1 MIPKSVPPHL
11 IFALTTCLVA
21 GLSLNLPA
29 PAQEPRE
36 TAWPLIPLGRPAVPA
51 VRDAAGVRNPIDAF
65 VLARLEKAGLR
76 PCPQADKPT
85 LLRRVTFDLTGLAP
99 TAAERAAFL
108 ADTSPDAYERVVD
121 RLLASP
127 RFGERWAQ
135 HWLDVVRYA
144 ETDGFK
150 SNRLRP
156 EAYRYRDYVIRAFN
170 ADLPYDRF
178 LAQQV
183 AGDELEPDNPEAL
196 VATGF
201 FRLPSEDTNASNY
214 RQMRQDLLDDVTD
227 VFGLTFLGLTVGC
240 ARCHDHKFDPLTQKD
255 YYRLQAFFSPLV
267 QRDLPLAGADEKQQ
281 HARQTAKWEEAT
293 RAVRAELDAMLEPLR
308 QQVFQELVLTFDLDT
323 QSALRTPPAKR
334 TPLQAQ
340 LAGFADKQLAKRYK
354 LVYRR
359 LSPEARKRYDGLQ
372 QQLASFDSLKPAPLS
387 VAAGVTDGGTEAPA
401 THRLAGGNY
410 LRPKEVVQPA
420 FPECLCVLPT
430 IPPASGPHKPE
441 APAKGNKPEAR
452 AKESGPSLVLQ
463 ACVCSSPFQRA
474 STGRR
479 SALASWLC
487 RPDHPLT
494 ARVIANRVWQHHM
507 GPGIVGTP
515 NDFGAMGQGA
525 THPELLDWLASE
537 LVARGWSLK
546 ALHRL
551 IVTSATYRQASQPE
565 SNPAEAAALKADP
578 GDKLLW
584 HAHHRRRDAES
595 LRDTALQV
603 SGQLNPRM
611 YGSSAHPELPPSLA
625 QNYYAWD
632 PDKQP
637 EDRNRRSVYVLAQR
651 NLAYPLFAAFDQ
663 PDRQTSCPE
672 RAETITAPQALA
684 MLNGEFTLNQ
694 ARYAAGRLIATHGAD
709 ARALGRAAYLLILG
723 READTDETASAA
735 EFLDHQARLIASGNK
750 AGRGALPEPRSDRV
764 PASLGAAVVDLCHAL
779 FNSAEFLYVE

>member
-1 MIPKSVPPHL
+1 MIPSP
-11 IFALTTCLVA
+11 FAPRLMFRPFTCLVA
-21 GLSLNLPA
+21 GLALALPA
-29 PAQEPRE
+29 PAQEARE
-36 TAWPLIPLGRPAVPA
+36 SAWPFVPLSRPAVPA
-51 VRDAAGVRNPIDAF
+51 VRDADGVRNPVDAF

-108 ADTSPDAYERVVD
+108 ADTSPDAYERLVD

-150 SNRLRP
+150 ANRLRP

-178 LAQQV
+178 LSQQL

-201 FRLPSEDTNASNY
+201 FRLPAEDTNASNY
-214 RQMRQDLLDDVTD
+214 RQMRQDLFDDMTD
-227 VFGLTFLGLTVGC
+227 VFGLTFLGMTLGC

-255 YYRLQAFFSPLV
+255 YYRLQAFFVPLV
-267 QRDLPLAGADEKQQ
+267 QRDLPLASAEQQQQ
-281 HARQTAKWEEAT
+281 HARQMAKWEEAT
-293 RAVRAELDAMLEPLR
+293 RSIRAELDAMLEPLR
-308 QQVFQELVLTFDLDT
+308 QQVFQELVLTFDLET
-323 QSALRTPPAKR
+323 QAALRTPQGKR
-334 TPLQAQ
+334 TPLHEQ
-340 LAGFADKQLAKRYK
+340 LASFADKQLAKRYK

-359 LSPEARKRYDGLQ
+359 LSSETRKRYDELQ
-372 QQLASFDSLKPAPLS
+372 KQLASFDFLKPAPLP
-387 VAAGVTDGGTEAPA
+387 VAAGVTDGGSEAPVI
-401 THRLAGGNY
+401 HRLAGGNY

-420 FPECLCVLPT
+420 FPECLCAT
-430 IPPASGPHKPE
+430 
-441 APAKGNKPEAR
+441 APRIEP
-452 AKESGPSLVLQ
+452 PSLARRANAVTQ
-463 ACVCSSPFQRA
+463 DGRPA

-479 SALASWLC
+479 SALARWLC
-487 RPDHPLT
+487 RPDHPVT
-494 ARVIANRVWQHHM
+494 ARVIANRIWQHHL
-507 GPGIVGTP
+507 GPGIVATP
-515 NDFGAMGQGA
+515 NDFGAMGQKA

-565 SNPAEAAALKADP
+565 RNPAEAAAMKADP
-578 GDKLLW
+578 ADKLLW
-584 HAHHRRRDAES
+584 HAHHRRREAES
-595 LRDTALQV
+595 VRDTALQAA
-603 SGQLNPRM
+603 GLLNPRM
-611 YGSSAHPELPPSLA
+611 YGPSAHPELPEPLA

-663 PDRQTSCPE
+663 PDRQTSCPS

-684 MLNGEFTLNQ
+684 MLNGEFTLAQ
-694 ARYAAGRLIATHGAD
+694 ARQAAGRLIATHGSD
-709 ARALGRAAYLLILG
+709 SRALARAAYLLILG
-723 READTDETASAA
+723 RDADADETASAT
-735 EFLDHQARLIASGNK
+735 EFLDRQARLIASGTK
-750 AGRGALPEPRSDRV
+750 AGRMARSGDRAPTGGGVPE
-764 PASLGAAVVDLCHAL
+764 SLAAAVVDLCHAL